1 MIVEKFVAGLIG
13 SALGLAVAVAISHS
27 PDQTDGN
34 ALSEPRPQAAA
45 VCPKIEWP
53 YGCDWHPEATMLL
66 KHFSMHRSNHNR
78 GSLIF
83 FR

>member
-1 MIVEKFVAGLIG
+1 MILDKFVAGLIG

-34 ALSEPRPQAAA
+34 ALSETRPPATA

-53 YGCDWHPEATMLL
+53 YGCDWHPVATLPL
-66 KHFSMHRSNHNR
+66 KRLSMHRSNHNR
-78 GSLIF
+78 GSLSF

>member
-13 SALGLAVAVAISHS
+13 SALGLVVAVAISHS

-34 ALSEPRPQAAA
+34 ALSEPRPPAAA

-53 YGCDWHPEATMLL
+53 YGCDWHAAQTFFDASEQSQPRVAELL
-66 KHFSMHRSNHNR
+66 
-78 GSLIF
+78 
-83 FR
+83 

>member
-1 MIVEKFVAGLIG
+1 MILDKFVAGLIG

-34 ALSEPRPQAAA
+34 ALSEAR
-45 VCPKIEWP
+45 
-53 YGCDWHPEATMLL
+53 HPEATMPL
-66 KHFSMHRSNHNR
+66 KRLSMHRSNHNR
-78 GSLIF
+78 GSLSF